1 MSRKTLLT
9 ETEVRQFLK
18 LASIGPL
25 GDAKLHELYGEV
37 PGARDE
43 EDPPGFGAADD
54 GADLGMAIDD
64 ADADAEDDFGS
75 DELDAD
81 ELDAPADEG
90 AAGMVS
96 VEDFMSALE
105 NALEDVLNDDVA
117 VEMDDEE
124 DALDDESAFDD
135 EVAPDDLDAMDAG
148 APPDEEEDPMM
159 QEAIINEVAKRV
171 AARLR
176 QKQSKEDMVDALSER
191 IMKRLT
197 SK

>member
-43 EDPPGFGAADD
+43 EDPPEFGAADD
-54 GADLGMAIDD
+54 DADLAMAVDD
-64 ADADAEDDFGS
+64 EDEFGT
-75 DELDAD
+75 DELGDDELGDD
-81 ELDAPADEG
+81 ELDAPAD
-90 AAGMVS
+90 AVSTGMVS

-124 DALDDESAFDD
+124 DALDDESALDD
-135 EVAPDDLDAMDAG
+135 EDPLAADAMDTG
-148 APPDEEEDPMM
+148 MPPDEEEEPVME
-159 QEAIINEVAKRV
+159 EAIMNEVAKRV
-171 AARLR
+171 VARLK
-176 QKQSKEDMVDALSER
+176 QKQSKESMVDALSER

>member
-148 APPDEEEDPMM
+148 PPPDEEEDPMM
-159 QEAIINEVAKRV
+159 QEAIMNEVAKRV